1 MTKTDVLD
9 KELSNAYA
17 LTKQI
22 NNLFENFD
30 HTFLDKRTKLTL
42 TAYLDWN
49 QKYEKSFSES
59 LRELG
64 INPGNTIDSVAK
76 EMLDN
81 ISELDNE
88 KLSKSVKNLS
98 FKLCLNR
105 LLSYHKAN
113 MENIQELLKNQ

>member
-30 HTFLDKRTKLTL
+30 HSFLEKRTKSAL

-49 QKYEKSFSES
+49 QKNERRFSDS
-59 LRELG
+59 SRELG

-76 EMLDN
+76 EMLEN
-81 ISELDNE
+81 IGELDNG

-113 MENIQELLKNQ
+113 MENIQELLGSQ